1 MAANKD
7 EVNQKDGG
15 GNDYRGSV
23 HLPKTAFP
31 MKASLPE
38 REPRQ
43 IARWEELRVY
53 DRMTMRNA
61 RAGAERFVFHDGPP
75 YANGHIHYGTILN
88 KVLKDMVVKYANM
101 SGKLCEFIPG
111 WDCHGLPI
119 ELKTEESLGS
129 KKREMSKVELRQACR
144 AYAGRFIDIQRD
156 EFKRMGVLARWDA
169 PYLTMN
175 YGYEAAIVRELAT
188 VAEGGYLK
196 RGKKPVYWCVKDH
209 TALAEAEVEYEDHTS
224 PSIHVAFPLTSPL
237 PGGKLPGREVELV
250 IWTTTPWTLPANLAI
265 CVHPEVTYLAYEL
278 DGRVLIVAQDLL
290 TSFLAEIAPEEL
302 AVREV
307 EVGNTSADAVSKPAF
322 SVAALREP
330 AKILCYFQGK
340 ELEGLTYRHVLNGRV
355 NPVILGEHV
364 TTDSGTGLVHTA
376 PGHGAEDYDV
386 GRKYGL
392 DVLSPVDA
400 QGRYTEEAGAALAGM
415 QIFEANPKIID
426 TLVERRALLS
436 DPRATI
442 SHSYPCCWRC
452 KRPVI
457 FRATPQWFISMSHEN
472 LRQRALDEVE
482 KVRWI
487 PKWGRNRIH
496 GMLSARPDWCVSR
509 QRAWGVPITVFY
521 CEACDE
527 AVVDPA
533 AMRRVADVFE
543 REGADAWFTHP
554 AEDFLGADYACPK
567 CGHAHFRK
575 ESDILD
581 VWFDSGV
588 SFAAVA
594 GQERNLGLPVDLYLE
609 GADQHRGWF
618 HSTLLIALMTRGA
631 APYKSVLTHGFVVDG
646 QGKKMS
652 KSLGNFV
659 PPEKNL
665 KELGAEILRLWVA
678 SADYRD
684 DIRVSQQIL
693 AGMTESYRKL
703 RNTFRFALGNIFDFD
718 PAVDAVP
725 EEGMQAIDRWALARM
740 RAATIKIRKAYE
752 SADFHVVFHTALDL
766 CAVDLSAVY
775 FDILKDRL
783 YTAGKSSIER
793 RSAQTALHS
802 ILVDLLRLL
811 APMLSFTCEE
821 AYGHLP
827 HKDEESVFLTGMPEA
842 RRAPGDEALLAEFD
856 RLFAVRAEVQ
866 KALEK
871 ARQDKA
877 IGASLEA
884 AVTLRAAGETA
895 ALLERNRGLLEAL
908 FIVSQVDCHR
918 DEGVAGGLSVEVVR
932 AAGLKCP
939 RCWTYSEAIDG
950 EHPVCPKC
958 ARALGE

>member
-1 MAANKD
+1 MAAKQDNA
-7 EVNQKDGG
+7 EQKNN

-38 REPRQ
+38 REPKQ
-43 IARWEELRVY
+43 IARWDELRVY
-53 DRMTMRNA
+53 ERMIEKNEK
-61 RAGAERFVFHDGPP
+61 AGAPRFVFHDGPP

-101 SGKLCEFIPG
+101 SGKLCDFVPG

-129 KKREMSKVELRQACR
+129 KKRDMDKVELRRACR
-144 AYAGRFIDIQRD
+144 AYAERFIDIQRD
-156 EFKRMGVLARWDA
+156 EFKRMGVLARWSE

-175 YGYEAAIVRELAT
+175 YSYEAAIVRELAG

-209 TALAEAEVEYEDHTS
+209 TALAEAEVEYEDHAS
-224 PSIHVAFPLTSPL
+224 PSIHVAFPLASPL
-237 PGGKLPGREVELV
+237 PDGKLDGRTAELV

-265 CVHPEVTYLAYEL
+265 CVHPEVTYLAYDL
-278 DGRVLIVAQDLL
+278 KGRVLVVAQDLL
-290 TSFLAEIAPEEL
+290 ASFLAEIAPDEL
-302 AVREV
+302 AMREI
-307 EVGNTSADAVSKPAF
+307 EVGNTSTDAVQKPSL
-322 SVAALREP
+322 SVAALKDPSR
-330 AKILCYFQGK
+330 ILCYFQGK
-340 ELEGLTYRHVLNGRV
+340 QLEGLTYRHVLNGRV

-364 TTDSGTGLVHTA
+364 TTESGTGLVHTA

-392 DVLSPVDA
+392 EVLSPVDA
-400 QGRYTEEAGAALAGM
+400 QGRYTEEAGETLAGM

-426 TLVERRALLS
+426 ALVEKNALLS
-436 DPRATI
+436 DPKATI

-452 KRPVI
+452 KKPVI
-457 FRATPQWFISMSHEN
+457 FRATPQWFISLSHAD

-482 KVRWI
+482 RVEWI

-496 GMLSARPDWCVSR
+496 GMLAARPDWCVSR

-533 AMRRVADVFE
+533 VMRRVADVFE
-543 REGADAWFTHP
+543 KEGADAWFTHP

-567 CGHAHFRK
+567 CGHTHFSK

-594 GQERNLGLPVDLYLE
+594 GQEKNMGLPVDLYLE

-618 HSTLLIALMTRGA
+618 HSTLLIALMTRGH

-703 RNTFRFALGNIFDFD
+703 RNTFRYALGNLCDFD
-718 PAVDAVP
+718 PATDAVRESDLLP
-725 EEGMQAIDRWALARM
+725 IDRWALARM
-740 RAATIKIRKAYE
+740 RAATVKIRKAYE
-752 SADFHVVFHTALDL
+752 SADFHIVFHTAVDL

-783 YTAGKSSIER
+783 YTAGKTSLER
-793 RSAQTALHS
+793 RSAQTALRS

-827 HKDEESVFLTGMPEA
+827 HKSEESVFLTGMPEA
-842 RRAPGDEALLAEFD
+842 VQAPGDEALLAEFD

-871 ARQDKA
+871 ARQDKL
-877 IGASLEA
+877 IGSSLEA
-884 AVTLRAAGETA
+884 SVAIAASGETA
-895 ALLERNRGLLEAL
+895 DLLERNQAHLEAL
-908 FIVSQVDCHR
+908 FIVSRVTLTQAAD
-918 DEGVAGGLSVEVVR
+918 ASAPLSVEVSR
-932 AAGLKCP
+932 APGSKCP
-939 RCWTYSEAIDG
+939 RCWTYCEAID
-950 EHPVCPKC
+950 ETHPVCPKC
-958 ARALGE
+958 ARALGQ